1 MHLCPK
7 QCEFYYCNQVGGSD
21 NYFRGLMHQR
31 GYGFFGDLKR
41 HITPLLFKAGRYLA
55 KNVFE
60 TGKKVASDV
69 ASGTSLK
76 ESARKR
82 LGETSKNIQADIFE
96 KLQRGQGIKRKR
108 KNKTRQTQVKRRA
121 KRLRDIFD

>member
-1 MHLCPK
+1 MYLCPK
-7 QCEFYYCNQVGGSD
+7 ECENYYCAQIGGGD
-21 NYFRGLMHQR
+21 NYFRGITHQR

-41 HITPLLFKAGRYLA
+41 HISPLLFKAGRYLA
-55 KNVFE
+55 KNIFE

-69 ASGTSLK
+69 ASGAGFK
-76 ESARKR
+76 ESAKR
-82 LGETSKNIQADIFE
+82 HFGETTKNIQADIFE

-108 KNKTRQTQVKRRA
+108 KNKTRQKQVKRRA

>member
-1 MHLCPK
+1 MYLCPK
-7 QCEFYYCNQVGGSD
+7 QCENYYCTQAGGGN
-21 NYFRGLMHQR
+21 NYFQGIAHQR

-55 KNVFE
+55 RNIFE

-69 ASGTSLK
+69 ASGSGIK

-82 LGETSKNIQADIFE
+82 LTEASKNVQADIFE

-108 KNKTRQTQVKRRA
+108 KNKSRQTRVKRPT
-121 KRLRDIFD
+121 KRVRDIFD